1 MIEEPTIA
9 IAAILGAGVAG
20 QWLAWRLGVPS
31 ILVLLITGL
40 VLGPGIGALDPD
52 HVFGELLF
60 PAIGIAVAVILFEG
74 GMSLDVRELRH
85 SGRAVRALISVGTLI
100 TWIVAAAAARLFLG
114 MDWDVAILLGAILTV
129 TGPTVIGPL
138 LRHIRPTGMS
148 GSVLRWE
155 GILID
160 PIGAMLAVLVF
171 EATLA
176 GNARIAAN
184 IFTQGLL
191 QTIGAGLGIG
201 IGAAALMIVVLRRY
215 LVPDPLHGALALALV
230 VGAFVA
236 SNELQ
241 EESGLLA
248 VTVMGITLASQR
260 LVPVKHI
267 LEFEEN
273 LRTLLIS
280 VLFVTLAA
288 RLTRGDLQMLGV
300 GAVAFVLALI
310 VIARPLSAFVSLSRT
325 KMTWRDRAFV
335 AAMAPRGIVAAAVS
349 TLFALRLE
357 EAGNIDVQL
366 LVPATFAVI
375 VGTIVVYGLTGPW
388 LARRLG
394 IAESKPGGVLIV
406 GAHAWARSLAQALQS
421 KGVRVLL
428 SDTEYGHV
436 SAARLAG
443 LPVVYGSVLSED
455 TLASMDFGG
464 IGTMLALTPNDEV
477 NALAAQTMA
486 PVVGRRNV
494 YQLAPKDGAGRERHA
509 LAAHLRGRTLADHEL
524 TFSRISEWLS
534 DGAGF
539 KITKLSD
546 AFDLDSFQ
554 REYGEAALPLGSID
568 GSSHLTLFAAG
579 EKRSVKAGSMLLA
592 LTPARVAERS

>member
-1 MIEEPTIA
+1 
-9 IAAILGAGVAG
+9 
-20 QWLAWRLGVPS
+20 
-31 ILVLLITGL
+31 
-40 VLGPGIGALDPD
+40 
-52 HVFGELLF
+52 
-60 PAIGIAVAVILFEG
+60 
-74 GMSLDVRELRH
+74 MSLDIRELKG

-100 TWIVAAAAARLFLG
+100 TWIVGAVAARIFLD

-138 LRHIRPTGMS
+138 LRHIRPTGLS
-148 GSVLRWE
+148 ASVLRWE

-191 QTIGAGLGIG
+191 QTIGSGLGIG
-201 IGAAALMIVVLRRY
+201 IGAAALMVVLLRRY
-215 LVPDPLHGALALALV
+215 LVPDPLHGALALTLV

-236 SNELQ
+236 ANEIQ

-288 RLTRGDLQMLGV
+288 RLTRGDLQMLGL
-300 GAVAFVLALI
+300 GALAFVVSLI
-310 VIARPLSAFVSLSRT
+310 VIARPLAAMASLART
-325 KMTWRDRAFV
+325 KLTWRDRAFV

-357 EAGNIDVQL
+357 EAGNVDVSL

-375 VGTIVVYGLTGPW
+375 VGTIVVYGLSGPW

-394 IAESKPGGVLIV
+394 LAESKPGGLLII
-406 GAHAWARSLAQALQS
+406 GAHAGARSLAQALQS

-428 SDTEYGHV
+428 TDTEYGHV
-436 SAARLAG
+436 SAGRLAG

-455 TLASMDFGG
+455 TLATMDFGG
-464 IGTMLALTPNDEV
+464 IGSMLALTPNDEV
-477 NALAAQTMA
+477 NALAAQTLA

-494 YQLAPKDGAGRERHA
+494 YQLAPKDGTGRGRHA
-509 LAAHLRGRTLADHEL
+509 LAAHLRGRTLAAPDL
-524 TFSRISEWLS
+524 TFGAIAARLD

-539 KITKLSD
+539 KVTKLSHE
-546 AFDLDSFQ
+546 FDLDSFH
-554 REYGEAALPLGSID
+554 REHGDGAIPLGSID
-568 GSSHLTLFAAG
+568 SAGRLTLFAAG
-579 EKRSVKAGSMLLA
+579 EKRPVKAGNLLLA
-592 LTPARVAERS
+592 IVPARVPERSA